1 MTKPEVKKLVKRW
14 QDRLHLGEWTIEV
27 ITIDGAEINEE
38 GHLAQIQRRV
48 HSLEARVIVAMH
60 REASEVEATI
70 IHEMLHLV
78 LGEMLAAFR
87 HGVDQLSDQAAAVA
101 QADFDTAEER
111 TVSRLTLALAETS

>member
-1 MTKPEVKKLVKRW
+1 MTKTDVEKIVKAW
-14 QDRLHLGEWTIEV
+14 QERLHLGEWTIEV
-27 ITIDGAEINEE
+27 AVIDGTEINKE
-38 GHLAQIQRRV
+38 GHVAQIQRRV
-48 HSLEARVIVAMH
+48 HSLDARVTVAT
-60 REASEVEATI
+60 RRDKDEVEATI

-111 TVSRLTLALAETS
+111 TVSRLTFALAEMS